1 MNINEISRYY
11 VYKLFT
17 LRVKIRVK
25 IVKINTCL
33 HAWTFEFFLKFKF
46 KFEILIPQKKKI
58 KIKIFIQKKKIIK
71 KIFFQHFVH
80 IYFEIKV

>member
-11 VYKLFT
+11 VYKLFM

-33 HAWTFEFFLKFKF
+33 HAFRVLFE
-46 KFEILIPQKKKI
+46 
-58 KIKIFIQKKKIIK
+58 
-71 KIFFQHFVH
+71 V
-80 IYFEIKV
+80 